1 MGAPQ
6 SKEPDGSE
14 KKVPAKPVNLNKLR
28 DDSKMSLRRHKEQ
41 GQVLIFAIVIL
52 IILLIATLF
61 LFDLHSIIR
70 SKMKL
75 ETAEQS
81 AALAAAKWQARSLNL
96 IGDINLIK
104 AVNGLLDDYD
114 IYDKTYGISTIGTE
128 NKKFESA
135 SKTLTEMQER
145 ISFCG
150 PLIAFGA
157 AQQAAKNNG
166 VNIYLDDPQSGYK
179 TVYTDMQDYLEKLD
193 PANNF
198 PRYDNTSEPN
208 YYKWRE
214 PYRSMLTLILNQ
226 GLAVRPN
233 GRFAGLDNVDPPW
246 LCNDPNDD
254 RLYSAILNS
263 SWCHPQLN
271 AIIKYPDSYWDGKWY
286 NIDFEQTSFPGE
298 SEIYTLGVSYTDTGG
313 INESTV
319 QNAVNNIIGECAIRP
334 KISWCTY
341 DSKWTRY
348 NADGAENLSY
358 DGPNNDGLNYW
369 SRGMFLRSDLKKNMF
384 YGGAVAYAECYQKI
398 KLMNKYKSKMAAP
411 LGKDN
416 PYAGSDQMA
425 KAQAALQNDIIKE
438 TSSRSLKVGNDAT
451 TDSGLGGVVAK
462 PIAALGNDN
471 PPTDALIILPL
482 FNDVAIVPSSMQKI
496 RPLRINFSNLEK
508 FIIWLSTIEDL
519 NNPGSEPPDGTQQY
533 LTALQKLDD
542 ATFRK
547 TGWNN
552 DYVRGDSD
560 PSIYFGDNYKYNSAS
575 NPNGAGWLQQIY
587 RRLDTSRD
595 EDSPKEL
602 EEVQDGWNTRIYSGQ
617 LYILKDRNGNLV
629 TNEQMICRWTPAGPT
644 GVAPGTR
651 TGPVHL

>member
-1 MGAPQ
+1 
-6 SKEPDGSE
+6 
-14 KKVPAKPVNLNKLR
+14 
-28 DDSKMSLRRHKEQ
+28 MSYRRYREQ

-70 SKMKL
+70 SKVKL

-81 AALAAAKWQARSLNL
+81 AALAAANWQARSLNL

-104 AVNGLLDDYD
+104 AANGLLDDY
-114 IYDKTYGISTIGTE
+114 GIETMGETE
-128 NKKFESA
+128 DEKVASA
-135 SKTLTEMQER
+135 SKPLTEMQSR

-150 PLIAFGA
+150 PLIALGA

-166 VNIYLDDPQSGYK
+166 VNIYLDNTQSGYK
-179 TVYTDMQDYLEKLD
+179 TVYSDLSAYLEKLD

-198 PRYDNTSEPN
+198 PRYDVQYCN
-208 YYKWRE
+208 YYEWRE

-233 GRFAGLDNVDPPW
+233 GRFEGLDNVDPQW

-254 RLYSAILNS
+254 GLYNAILNS
-263 SWCHPQLN
+263 LWCHPQLN

-286 NIDFEQTSFPGE
+286 DIDYGQTDFPNE
-298 SEIYTLGVSYTDTGG
+298 SEIYTLGVRYTDTGG

-319 QNAVNNIIGECAIRP
+319 EAALNNIVGAYQVRP

-341 DSKWTRY
+341 DNHWARY
-348 NADGAENLSY
+348 NADGTENLSY

-369 SRGMFLRSDLKKNMF
+369 SAGMFLRDDLKNNMF

-398 KLMNKYKSKMAAP
+398 KLMNKYKTKMATP
-411 LGKDN
+411 YGKNN

-425 KAQAALQNDIIKE
+425 KAQTALQNNIIEE
-438 TSSRSLKVGNDAT
+438 TSSRTLKVGNDASS
-451 TDSGLGGVVAK
+451 DSGIGGVVAK
-462 PIAALGNDN
+462 PIAVLGDN
-471 PPTDALIILPL
+471 KPPTDAIIVLPL
-482 FNDVAIVPSSMQKI
+482 FNNVAIVPSAMQKI
-496 RPLRINFSNLEK
+496 RPLRMNFSNLEK

-519 NNPGSEPPDGTQQY
+519 QNPGSIPPDGAQQY

-542 ATFRK
+542 EAFRK

-552 DYVRGDSD
+552 DYVRDDSD
-560 PSIYFGDNYKYNSAS
+560 PSIYFSDNYKYDAAS

-587 RRLDTSRD
+587 RRTDTSR
-595 EDSPKEL
+595 EPNSSKEL
-602 EEVQDGWNTRIYSGQ
+602 EEVKDGWNTRIYYGQ

-629 TNEQMICRWTPAGPT
+629 TNEQMICRWTPGGPT
-644 GVAPGTR
+644 GVHPGTR
-651 TGPVHL
+651 IGPPHL